1 MNRLSALYASL
12 DIGPLFC
19 FSSILF
25 LLFAL
30 AGIPSATALNH
41 QMHDMYPSK
50 AGADKRDKEL
60 KCTGDF
66 KMGGDW
72 MPCKNMG
79 DYEKSVNKQK
89 K

>member
-1 MNRLSALYASL
+1 MNRLTALKSSL
-12 DIGPLFC
+12 GIGALLSLP
-19 FSSILF
+19 SILL

-30 AGIPSATALNH
+30 AGIPPATAQEH

-72 MPCKNMG
+72 MPCKNIG
-79 DYEKSVNKQK
+79 DYEKSVNKEKQ
-89 K
+89 

>member
-1 MNRLSALYASL
+1 MNRSSALHSSL
-12 DIGPLFC
+12 EIGPLTFLP
-19 FSSILF
+19 SVVF
-25 LLFAL
+25 LLFSL
-30 AGIPSATALNH
+30 AGVPSATAQGH

-60 KCTGDF
+60 NCTGDF
-66 KMGGDW
+66 KMGGEW

-79 DYEKSVNKQK
+79 DYEKSVNKEK

>member
-1 MNRLSALYASL
+1 MNRLSALHSSL
-12 DIGPLFC
+12 KIGPLIGFP
-19 FSSILF
+19 SIIF

-30 AGIPSATALNH
+30 AGIPSATAQNH